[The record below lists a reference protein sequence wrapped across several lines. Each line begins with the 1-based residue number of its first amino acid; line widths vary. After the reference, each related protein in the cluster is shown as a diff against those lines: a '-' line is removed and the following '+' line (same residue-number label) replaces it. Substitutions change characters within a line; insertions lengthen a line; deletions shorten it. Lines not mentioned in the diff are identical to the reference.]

1 MINYL
6 IGFFVLMAI
15 LTGVVAI
22 GIVLTN
28 DNNFWL
34 ARVVL

>member
-1 MINYL
+1 MINFL

-15 LTGVVAI
+15 LAGVVAI

-28 DNNFWL
+28 DNNF
-34 ARVVL
+34 

>member
-1 MINYL
+1 MINFL

-15 LTGVVAI
+15 LAGVVAI

-28 DNNFWL
+28 NNNF
-34 ARVVL
+34 

>member
-6 IGFFVLMAI
+6 VGFFVLMAI
-15 LTGVVAI
+15 LAGVVAI

-28 DNNFWL
+28 DNNF
-34 ARVVL
+34 